1 MFAGIAASLLAAY
14 AKPLLDKLGNKVSSS
29 LRSRNQAKMEAFDNH
44 VSSLHGNLE
53 KQILESIDVNYYR
66 LRSLHFFLMALSALI
81 TLTAAIDYVPN
92 LIVYSLGVLF
102 LLCMMASYG
111 DMRAAHKLKAVIET
125 AKSD

>member
-1 MFAGIAASLLAAY
+1 
-14 AKPLLDKLGNKVSSS
+14 
-29 LRSRNQAKMEAFDNH
+29 MEAFDNH